1 MSQKFKILTIVLV
14 VFIILLS
21 YFQDHTSK
29 DAITKAR
36 KALSDDDVLAALVYL
51 NNAVKQDSASAAFLL
66 RAEIFFNQ
74 GKLQEA
80 LADIDQSIKFSPASE
95 RAIFLK
101 AKVITTLGDT
111 VIAINLLDSLIAISQ
126 NNNLKTELHIEKGRL
141 LLYNKQFE
149 SALITFKTITNY
161 QSNAYALYYIGVVL
175 RYQAEG
181 FTEMSQDSCL
191 SNAMSYLNKSVE
203 VDHNFADAWF
213 QKAMIHLHFKEL
225 EQYHLAIEK
234 AIILDSLNYYYYFV
248 RANNFKNQAACDEA
262 LLDYN
267 KAIKYNAGAAFLY
280 KERASLYF
288 NCILDSVAGLND
300 IQKAKAIDKRALN
313 QASRK

>member
-1 MSQKFKILTIVLV
+1 MNQKFKILTIVLL
-14 VFIILLS
+14 VFTILLS
-21 YFQDHTSK
+21 YFQDRTSN
-29 DAITKAR
+29 DTITKAR
-36 KALSDDDVLAALVYL
+36 IALSDDDVLAALVYL

-66 RAEIFFNQ
+66 RAEIFYSQ

-80 LADIDQSIKFSPASE
+80 LDDIDQSVKLSPSSE

-111 VIAINLLDSLIAISQ
+111 VNAINLLDSLINISQ
-126 NNNLKTELHIEKGRL
+126 NKNLKTEMRIEKGRL
-141 LLYNKQFE
+141 LLYIKQFE
-149 SALITFKTITNY
+149 TALITLKTITNY
-161 QSNAYALYYIGVVL
+161 QSNAFALYYMGVIL
-175 RYQAEG
+175 RYQAEAL
-181 FTEMSQDSCL
+181 TEMNQDRCL
-191 SNAMSYLNKSVE
+191 MNAMYNLNKSVE

-225 EQYHLAIEK
+225 EQYHLAMER
-234 AIILDSLNYYYYFV
+234 ALILDSLNYYYYFV
-248 RANNFKNQAACDEA
+248 RANNYKSQAACDEA

-280 KERASLYF
+280 EERASLYF
-288 NCILDSVAGLND
+288 NCFMDSVAGLKD
-300 IQKAKAIDKRALN
+300 IQKAEAIDKRVLN